1 MGIFSKI
8 VNSFTS
14 SDTLSDT
21 LTQESFT
28 KENSQ
33 IEPVEVSKPSLR
45 SQFATTILN
54 KARSLTELD
63 RKEEALATYDDLVQ
77 RFNESRD
84 LSLRKAIVTAL
95 VEKGTILQADGRQEE
110 ALSTYRD
117 LIHQFGN
124 VESLTIR
131 EQVHKARTQ
140 IALILLQKG
149 ATLVK
154 TGHKEEALAVYEEVI
169 RTCDVIQNCSICNCK
184 GAENCFLCEQ
194 LTKALIEKGGV
205 LQANNQQKEALSVYE
220 DVINKFG
227 ASQTPQLQEQVAKA
241 QLHIAVALIKKANS
255 LIESGYGK
263 EALTV

>member
-14 SDTLSDT
+14 SDTSSDT

-54 KARSLTELD
+54 KARSLTELG

-77 RFNESRD
+77 RFNESGD

-110 ALSTYRD
+110 AISTYRD

-140 IALILLQKG
+140 IALILLQK
-149 ATLVK
+149 
-154 TGHKEEALAVYEEVI
+154 Y
-169 RTCDVIQNCSICNCK
+169 
-184 GAENCFLCEQ
+184 
-194 LTKALIEKGGV
+194 
-205 LQANNQQKEALSVYE
+205 LS
-220 DVINKFG
+220 
-227 ASQTPQLQEQVAKA
+227 L
-241 QLHIAVALIKKANS
+241 L
-255 LIESGYGK
+255 
-263 EALTV
+263 